1 MFDADGSV
9 SVIPARETT
18 ARVDPECPPVLS
30 DGVFATTGVLRT

>member
-18 ARVDPECPPVLS
+18 AKIDPMPTDPERWCFYAVLE
-30 DGVFATTGVLRT
+30 